1 MKDEENFNYRATGWA
16 KQVGAEKNMKPGERF
31 VFITLAGFYN
41 NDRRSA
47 FPSVELLAK
56 ETGMGSTTIQR
67 HLNSLEGMGVIRRE
81 KEKGEGKKYTHNV
94 YRFPGYVPEVRA
106 AGRPKTTK
114 PGTFDNGTP
123 YVSPPGQVQEAG
135 FFT

>member
-1 MKDEENFNYRATGWA
+1 MNEHENFNYRATGWA
-16 KQVGAEKNMKPGERF
+16 RRIGIEMGMKSGERF
-31 VFITLAGFYN
+31 LFLTLAGFYN
-41 NDRRSA
+41 DQQKKA
-47 FPSVELLAK
+47 YPSIELLEK
-56 ETGMGSTTIQR
+56 MTGMGNTTVQR
-67 HLNSLEGMGVIRRE
+67 HLNSLEGMGVIRCE
-81 KEKGEGKKYTHNV
+81 KEKGEGKQYTHNV
-94 YRFPGYVPEVRA
+94 YRLPGYVPEPRA

>member
-1 MKDEENFNYRATGWA
+1 MKDEEKYHFHATGWA
-16 KQVGAEKNMKPGERF
+16 KQVGAEKNMKPGQRF

-41 NDRRSA
+41 DRKKKA
-47 FPSVELLAK
+47 YPSIELLEK
-56 ETGMGSTTIQR
+56 MTGMGNTTVQR
-67 HLNSLEGMGVIRRE
+67 HLNSLERIGVIRRE
-81 KEKGEGKKYTHNV
+81 KEKGEGKQYTHNV
-94 YRFPGYVPEVRA
+94 YRLLGYVPEVRA

-114 PGTFDNGTP
+114 PGTFGSGSP